1 MEEEIRRYPI
11 GIQTFQN
18 IVEGN
23 YVYVDKTR
31 YIVDFLKR
39 SDDLVD
45 IAQI

>member
-11 GIQTFQN
+11 GIQTFRN

-39 SDDLVD
+39 GLKF
-45 IAQI
+45 I